1 VQIKILKYYVNSNII
16 AIFTKKNKQLER
28 CMLVLALMR
37 FKNNTDRGA
46 TLGGREG
53 GSGGIVWQKH
63 GTFSEFRMKPN
74 LEQRK

>member
-1 VQIKILKYYVNSNII
+1 
-16 AIFTKKNKQLER
+16 
-28 CMLVLALMR
+28 MLVLALMR